1 MDTQA
6 CKGNIQMAVE
16 KLTKA
21 IELFEALGRTDPDY
35 TKPFRRTGFSGTAV
49 SPMWF
54 IKQMTQYFGTPGCDW
69 GTTKPEF
76 TTFVPVDDGCDP
88 LVYCTIGVWVGSPD
102 RTIYG
107 TGGDILITKFKSG
120 DRVSDDEAF
129 KKAHTDAI
137 NNAFKYFG
145 IAADVHG
152 GKFDDNKYVN
162 NVREELARENL
173 PSWYGDF
180 EEIRKALEVCADE
193 KGMQAIMA
201 KQATKDL
208 LAKAEKEAPTY
219 VQALRSAYAKRKKQL
234 ENEQ

>member
-1 MDTQA
+1 
-6 CKGNIQMAVE
+6 MAADNL
-16 KLTKA
+16 KNTKS

-35 TKPFRRTGFSGTAV
+35 TKDFKRTGFKGTAV

-54 IKQMTQYFGTPGCDW
+54 ITQMTAYFGTPGLHW

-76 TTFVPVDDGCDP
+76 TTFVPADDGCDP
-88 LVYCTIGVWVGSPD
+88 LVYCTIGVWVNDPS
-102 RTIYG
+102 RTVYG

-120 DRVSDDEAF
+120 GAISDDEAF

-162 NVREELARENL
+162 SVREAIANENL
-173 PSWYGDF
+173 PSWVPQF
-180 EEIRKALEVCADE
+180 NEVRSALEVCADVT
-193 KGMQAIMA
+193 GMDAIMQ
-201 KQATKDL
+201 KDATKEL
-208 LAKAEKEAPTY
+208 LEKAKAEAPSY
-219 VQALRSAYAKRKKQL
+219 VQALRTAYSKRKKEL
-234 ENEQ
+234 EKE